1 MSRTRKLDAIEIRVL
16 GALLEK
22 EQTTPEQYPL
32 TINAVIA
39 ACNQKTN
46 REPVTQLT
54 ETQVVEALDR
64 LREDVLTWRTQGARV
79 ERWQHSLD
87 RRWELDRKTKAIMTL
102 LLLRGPQTPG
112 ELRTRSERM
121 VSFESVD
128 EVEDTLRKMAE
139 GFDALVAELP
149 RQPGQRETRWTHLES
164 AEGVPQELRE
174 LAVSAAVAPSP
185 AALPPDVG
193 PAGRRTPYDERLE
206 RLEGEVEELRSTV
219 TTLQEQLQALRD
231 DLGVE

>member
-1 MSRTRKLDAIEIRVL
+1 MSRTRKLDTIEIRVL

-46 REPVTQLT
+46 RDPVTELT

-87 RRWELDRKTKAIMTL
+87 RRWELDKKSKAIMTL
-102 LLLRGPQTPG
+102 LLLRGPQTAG
-112 ELRTRSERM
+112 ELRPRSERM
-121 VSFESVD
+121 ADFESVE
-128 EVEDTLRKMAE
+128 EVEQTLRKMAA

-164 AEGVPQELRE
+164 AEGTNPGE
-174 LAVSAAVAPSP
+174 LAASVAVAPSP
-185 AALPPDVG
+185 VVARPPDVG

-206 RLEGEVEELRSTV
+206 RLETGIEDLRSTV
-219 TTLQEQLQALRD
+219 ATLQEQLQALRD

>member
-1 MSRTRKLDAIEIRVL
+1 MSRTRKLDAIEARVL

-22 EQTTPEQYPL
+22 EQTTPDQYPL

-46 REPVTQLT
+46 RDPVMELT

-87 RRWELDRKTKAIMTL
+87 RRWELDRKSKAIMTL
-102 LLLRGPQTPG
+102 LLLRGPQTVG

-121 VSFESVD
+121 YTFESVE
-128 EVEDTLRKMAE
+128 EVEETLRKMAD

-149 RQPGQRETRWTHLES
+149 RQPGQRETRWMHLEG
-164 AEGVPQELRE
+164 AEGDSARE
-174 LAVSAAVAPSP
+174 LAATVATAP
-185 AALPPDVG
+185 APAPAPVAEPVG
-193 PAGRRTPYDERLE
+193 RKTPYDERLE
-206 RLEGEVEELRSTV
+206 RLEADVAELRSTV
-219 TTLQEQLQALRD
+219 ATLQEHLQALRA